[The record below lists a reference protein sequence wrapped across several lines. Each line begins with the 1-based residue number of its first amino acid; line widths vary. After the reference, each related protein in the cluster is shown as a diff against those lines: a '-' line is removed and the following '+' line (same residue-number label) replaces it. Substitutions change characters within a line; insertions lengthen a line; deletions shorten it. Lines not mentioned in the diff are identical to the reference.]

1 MQDQDEDATLTQLAT
16 AWVNLAVVSPWAVL
30 GERGSVRELG
40 GGRCPLHPVLAAPV
54 GGVLVQA
61 ALDTSDLLLP
71 LGPGP
76 VPQGSPQPSAPRHI
90 LHLAQPQPHSW
101 LLTAEQL
108 GQSQSE

>member
-30 GERGSVRELG
+30 GERGRIGELG
-40 GGRCPLHPVLAAPV
+40 KGRCPLHAAPAAPV
-54 GGVLVQA
+54 GRVPVRA
-61 ALDTSDLLLP
+61 SLDTLDLLLP

-76 VPQGSPQPSAPRHI
+76 IPQGNPQPYSRV
-90 LHLAQPQPHSW
+90 
-101 LLTAEQL
+101 LTAEQL